1 MMKIYLK
8 LFNAVFNGGVI
19 PESWTLGVIKPIYK
33 NKGSPQNPENYRP
46 ISLLSCLGK
55 LFTCIIN
62 NRLKKYADE
71 TNLINETQ
79 AGFRKNFSTADNI
92 FILKSL
98 IDIVQSNKKK
108 MYCCLQTLNKL
119 SIPYGGLGFGKN
131 LIEKILLENVLISY

>member
-92 FILKSL
+92 FIVRSL
-98 IDIVQSNKKK
+98 IFV
-108 MYCCLQTLNKL
+108 
-119 SIPYGGLGFGKN
+119 
-131 LIEKILLENVLISY
+131 VL